1 MTKNRG
7 KAGQRSVEEDIRVGI
22 RRKERKKKEKKIG
35 KVEI

>member
-7 KAGQRSVEEDIRVGI
+7 KADQRSVEEDIRVGI